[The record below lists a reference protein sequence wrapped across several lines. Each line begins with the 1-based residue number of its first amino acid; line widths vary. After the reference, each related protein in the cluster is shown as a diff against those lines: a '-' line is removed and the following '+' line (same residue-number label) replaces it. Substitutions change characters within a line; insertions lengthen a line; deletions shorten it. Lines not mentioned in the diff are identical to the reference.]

1 MKAASNDDLPL
12 VMLGAGGHAK
22 VLLALAQAAGLEV
35 LGVCDPELAEQG
47 RDQWRGIPVLGGDEA
62 LDTLD
67 PATIGLINGLG
78 QLVGST
84 GRRKIFERLKAKDFR
99 FPVLVHPAAWVD
111 ASAVLSEGVQVMA
124 GAVIQADATVGSNSI
139 INTGASLD
147 HDCCL
152 GAHVHVAPGATLCG
166 SVRVHDRAFIASGAT
181 VIQGLS
187 IGEDAVV
194 GAGVVLTRDLSAR
207 KILIGPAARKKA
219 GPDDH

>member
-1 MKAASNDDLPL
+1 MNAYSDDSLPL

-22 VLLALAQAAGLEV
+22 VLLSLAQAAGLNV
-35 LGVCDPELAEQG
+35 CGVCDPELALQG
-47 RDQWRGIPVLGGDEA
+47 INQWRGIKVLGGDDA

-67 PATIGLINGLG
+67 PATTGLINGIG

-84 GRRKIFERLKAKDFR
+84 GRRRIFERLKTKGFR
-99 FPVLVHPAAWVD
+99 FPVLVHPTAWVD
-111 ASAVLSEGVQVMA
+111 ASAELKDGVQVMA

-181 VIQGLS
+181 VIQGLTV
-187 IGEDAVV
+187 GEDAVV
-194 GAGVVLTRDLSAR
+194 GAGAVLVRDLVAR
-207 KILIGPAARKKA
+207 LILLGPAARNKVVP
-219 GPDDH
+219 GE

>member
-1 MKAASNDDLPL
+1 MKTEPNGSLPL

-22 VLLALAQAAGLEV
+22 VLLSLAQAVGLNV
-35 LGVCDPELAEQG
+35 CGVCDPELAQQG
-47 RDQWRGIPVLGGDEA
+47 VDQWRGIKVLGGDDALEA
-62 LDTLD
+62 LD
-67 PATIGLINGLG
+67 PATIGLINGIG

-84 GRRKIFERLKAKDFR
+84 GRRRIFERLTVKGFR

-111 ASAVLSEGVQVMA
+111 GAAVLHEGVQVMA
-124 GAVIQADATVGSNSI
+124 GAVIQADATVGPNSI

-166 SVRVHDRAFIASGAT
+166 CVRVCDRAFIASGAT

-194 GAGVVLTRDLSAR
+194 GAGVVLIRDLAAR
-207 KILIGPAARKKA
+207 QILLGPAARKKL
-219 GPDDH
+219 GPGE